1 MRPLLLAAALLTATP
16 VLADT
21 LVLAPQ
27 AVTEWKA
34 VYGRVEARDVVPA
47 RARIGGVVVELLVS
61 EGDEVTEGARIA
73 TVRDDKIELQIT
85 ALDAQLEALQ
95 ARLARADAEL
105 ARGQSLVERGVATVQ
120 RLEGLQTE
128 VQVIRGQIAAT
139 EAQRRAVVLQGEEGA
154 VLAPAAGRVLAVPV
168 TRGAVIMPGEPV
180 ATIGSG
186 GLFLRLAIPERHVG
200 DLRQGAEIRVT
211 EAGAPATG
219 RLARIYPR
227 IENGRVIA
235 DVEVDGLAGDF
246 VDARVLVALP
256 VGERKALLV
265 PEVALTTR
273 SGIDFVRVLED
284 GAERD
289 RAVLPGARIERD
301 GEALVEVLTGL
312 EPGAVVVVP

>member
-47 RARIGGVVVELLVS
+47 RARIGGVLVELLVS

-95 ARLARADAEL
+95 AQLARAEAEL

-211 EAGAPATG
+211 EAGVPATG

-289 RAVLPGARIERD
+289 RAVLPGARIERN